1 MHVTNR
7 SPRLLSIAASG
18 HGLGVLLLVPLDRVE
33 VPPELEQA
41 VRAALE
47 GPLRTFVA
55 KGELDIEDAPPAAA
69 PAHELEP
76 PPAAELEPQD
86 AAIASVD
93 YANAELEAV
102 PEPAPVATRTVSR
115 GKPR

>member
-1 MHVTNR
+1 MNITNR
-7 SPRLLSIAASG
+7 STRLLSIAAPG
-18 HGLGVLLLVPLDRVE
+18 HGLGVLLLVPLDRVD

-55 KGELDIEDAPPAAA
+55 QGGLDIEEAPPTPA
-69 PAHELEP
+69 PPLELEP

-93 YANAELEAV
+93 FANAELEAV
-102 PEPAPVATRTVSR
+102 PEPVATPAASKAKRR
-115 GKPR
+115 

>member
-7 SPRLLSIAASG
+7 SARLLSIAASG

-33 VPPELEQA
+33 VPPELEQS

-55 KGELDIEDAPPAAA
+55 QGALDIEEAPPAAA
-69 PAHELEP
+69 PALVGEAVGIAGPVALSDCVHP
-76 PPAAELEPQD
+76 PPTAAELEPT
-86 AAIASVD
+86 
-93 YANAELEAV
+93 
-102 PEPAPVATRTVSR
+102 PEPEPETTPAASR
-115 GKPR
+115 GKRR

>member
-1 MHVTNR
+1 MNITNR
-7 SPRLLSIAASG
+7 SPRLLSIAAPG
-18 HGLGVLLLVPLDRVE
+18 HGLGVLLLVPLERVD

-55 KGELDIEDAPPAAA
+55 QGGLDIEEAPPL
-69 PAHELEP
+69 ELEP
-76 PPAAELEPQD
+76 HD

-93 YANAELEAV
+93 FANAELEAV
-102 PEPAPVATRTVSR
+102 PEPGATPTASKAKRR
-115 GKPR
+115 